1 MSTTYL
7 LIKNGGRQ
15 RWLIEADTSIE
26 APMLTPNNIAGFPTR
41 TYFEIRARGSENV
54 LLTYNFSNEDGAQIQ
69 LFPRPDRV
77 GLAYF
82 NVAPL
87 RRVRSRH

>member
-15 RWLIEADTSIE
+15 RWLIEADISIE

-41 TYFEIRARGSENV
+41 TYSEIRARGSENV
-54 LLTYNFSNEDGAQIQ
+54 LLTSTLPTPGGF
-69 LFPRPDRV
+69 FR
-77 GLAYF
+77 
-82 NVAPL
+82 
-87 RRVRSRH
+87 